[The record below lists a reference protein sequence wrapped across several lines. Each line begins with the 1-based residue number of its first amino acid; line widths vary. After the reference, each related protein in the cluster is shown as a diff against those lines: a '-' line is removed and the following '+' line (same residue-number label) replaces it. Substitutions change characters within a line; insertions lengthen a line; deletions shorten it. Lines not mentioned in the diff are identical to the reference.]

1 MPQTI
6 WKGAI
11 SFGLVTIPV
20 KLYAATE
27 ERGVSLH
34 QVHIADGGRIRYRRI
49 CEADGDEVPYRD
61 IGRGYQLPD
70 GDTIVLT
77 EEDMANL
84 PLASSR
90 SVEVLQFVDS
100 DNIDPINFSRSY
112 YLEPDGP
119 GGKPYVLLRD
129 ALRRTDKVAVV
140 KVALRSRESLATL
153 RPVGD
158 VLVLQMMLWPDEVR
172 DARAFAP
179 GDDVE
184 VRAQE
189 VAMAES
195 YIATLSGEFD
205 PTAYTDAYR
214 EALMEVIE
222 AKAAG
227 RPVREEAT
235 TTPAPGEVVDLMDA
249 LRRSVEDAKRRRGE
263 SGSEPESGGRKAPAK
278 KVPAAKT
285 TKTAPA
291 SKAPAKKPAAKRTA
305 AKKTARKATKKAPAK
320 EPDKGKPDGS
330 SRGKKKSA

>member
-34 QVHIADGGRIRYRRI
+34 QVHISDGGRIRYRRI
-49 CEADGDEVPYRD
+49 CEIDGDEVPYRD
-61 IGRGYQLPD
+61 IARGYQLPD

-100 DNIDPINFSRSY
+100 DNIDPINFGRSY

-153 RPVGD
+153 RPAGD

-172 DARAFAP
+172 DAHAFAP
-179 GDDVE
+179 SDDVE

-189 VAMAES
+189 VANGRVVHRHAQRRVRS
-195 YIATLSGEFD
+195 VDLHRRLPRG
-205 PTAYTDAYR
+205 
-214 EALMEVIE
+214 
-222 AKAAG
+222 AAG
-227 RPVREEAT
+227 GHRGQGRRPAGARGGRYAGS
-235 TTPAPGEVVDLMDA
+235 GEVVDLMDA
-249 LRRSVEDAKRRRGE
+249 LRRSVEEAKRRRGE
-263 SGSEPESGGRKAPAK
+263 PAESKQPSPREVAGQEGAGGETSRAPRPRRRPPRSRRPE
-278 KVPAAKT
+278 
-285 TKTAPA
+285 
-291 SKAPAKKPAAKRTA
+291 RTA
-305 AKKTARKATKKAPAK
+305 AKKSARKT
-320 EPDKGKPDGS
+320 EEGSGKGARYRHAQASKG
-330 SRGKKKSA
+330 RRRSA

>member
-34 QVHIADGGRIRYRRI
+34 QVHIEDGGRIRYRRI
-49 CEADGDEVPYRD
+49 CEIDGDEVPYRD

-119 GGKPYVLLRD
+119 GGKP
-129 ALRRTDKVAVV
+129 
-140 KVALRSRESLATL
+140 
-153 RPVGD
+153 
-158 VLVLQMMLWPDEVR
+158 
-172 DARAFAP
+172 
-179 GDDVE
+179 
-184 VRAQE
+184 
-189 VAMAES
+189 
-195 YIATLSGEFD
+195 
-205 PTAYTDAYR
+205 
-214 EALMEVIE
+214 
-222 AKAAG
+222 
-227 RPVREEAT
+227 
-235 TTPAPGEVVDLMDA
+235 
-249 LRRSVEDAKRRRGE
+249 
-263 SGSEPESGGRKAPAK
+263 
-278 KVPAAKT
+278 
-285 TKTAPA
+285 
-291 SKAPAKKPAAKRTA
+291 
-305 AKKTARKATKKAPAK
+305 
-320 EPDKGKPDGS
+320 
-330 SRGKKKSA
+330 